1 MRLVAA
7 AISIFVPILTAY
19 ASTTPSSTAPSL
31 VTPNADKTRPVVALV
46 LGGGGMR
53 GFAHIGAIKSLEAHG
68 IRPDMV
74 VGTSAGALVGAVYAS
89 GKTPSEMIALA
100 DTVKETDLIEIT
112 PSQQGLIDGTRLRR
126 YVNEQVNHRPIEAF
140 PIRYAAVATQMHTNT
155 AVTFR
160 TGEAGLAVQAS
171 SSVPKLFIPPRI
183 PKIGGKKYVDGS
195 QVALL
200 PTRIA
205 KSLGADIIIAV
216 DVMGEKQASPNSNA
230 LPTQGSSINIQRNH
244 AGISATWGDKTMT
257 VPVNLDKLN
266 QAARGLPIDI
276 PLGDLLGVVM
286 QSIPTNTNISLPKQL
301 PTKTSEFAQWFGN
314 LGANLTAEPEDI
326 RAADVLIRPKM
337 TGAAVFDSTDRTR
350 LINEG
355 RLATDAQILAIK
367 KAIKDAHTRK
377 RTQMQTAQS

>member
-19 ASTTPSSTAPSL
+19 ASTTPPSTAPSL

-205 KSLGADIIIAV
+205 KSLGADVIIAV
-216 DVMGEKQASPNSNA
+216 DVMGERQAPDSNT
-230 LPTQGSSINIQRNH
+230 PHTQGSSINIQRNEV
-244 AGISATWGDKTMT
+244 GISAKWGDKTMT
-257 VPVNLDKLN
+257 VPIDIDKLN
-266 QAARGLPIDI
+266 DAAKGLPVDM
-276 PLGDLLGVVM
+276 PLGDLLGAVM
-286 QSIPTNTNISLPKQL
+286 QSIPANTDISLPRQL
-301 PTKTSEFAQWFGN
+301 PANASEFSRWFGN

-355 RLATDAQILAIK
+355 RLATDAQIPAIK

-377 RTQMQTAQS
+377 HAQIQTIQ

>member
-1 MRLVAA
+1 M
-7 AISIFVPILTAY
+7 
-19 ASTTPSSTAPSL
+19 
-31 VTPNADKTRPVVALV
+31 
-46 LGGGGMR
+46 
-53 GFAHIGAIKSLEAHG
+53 
-68 IRPDMV
+68 
-74 VGTSAGALVGAVYAS
+74 GAVYTS

-216 DVMGEKQASPNSNA
+216 DVMGENKHHPIQTLCLIKAVVSTSNA
-230 LPTQGSSINIQRNH
+230 IMQVS
-244 AGISATWGDKTMT
+244 
-257 VPVNLDKLN
+257 VPH
-266 QAARGLPIDI
+266 G
-276 PLGDLLGVVM
+276 
-286 QSIPTNTNISLPKQL
+286 
-301 PTKTSEFAQWFGN
+301 
-314 LGANLTAEPEDI
+314 
-326 RAADVLIRPKM
+326 
-337 TGAAVFDSTDRTR
+337 
-350 LINEG
+350 
-355 RLATDAQILAIK
+355 AIK
-367 KAIKDAHTRK
+367 P
-377 RTQMQTAQS
+377 

>member
-1 MRLVAA
+1 MRLAVAA
-7 AISIFVPILTAY
+7 VPVFALILTACG
-19 ASTTPSSTAPSL
+19 STTPPSTAQVSA
-31 VTPNADKTRPVVALV
+31 TPKADEARPVVALV
-46 LGGGGMR
+46 LGGGGTR
-53 GFAHIGAIKSLEAHG
+53 GFAHIGAIESLEAHG

-89 GKTPSEMIALA
+89 GKTPSELIDLA
-100 DTVKETDLIEIT
+100 DAVKETDLIEIT

-140 PIRYAAVATQMHTNT
+140 PMRYAAVATQMHTNT

-183 PKIGGKKYVDGS
+183 PETGGEKYVDGS

-205 KSLGADIIIAV
+205 KSLGADVIIAV
-216 DVMGEKQASPNSNA
+216 DVMGERQAPDSNT
-230 LPTQGSSINIQRNH
+230 PHTQGSSINIQRNET
-244 AGISATWGDKTMT
+244 GISAKWGDKTMT
-257 VPVNLDKLN
+257 VPIDIDKLN
-266 QAARGLPIDI
+266 DAAKGLPVDM
-276 PLGDLLGVVM
+276 PLGDLLGAVM
-286 QSIPTNTNISLPKQL
+286 QSIPANTDISLPRQL
-301 PTKTSEFAQWFGN
+301 PANASEFSRWFGN
-314 LGANLTAEPEDI
+314 LGANLTAEPEDV
-326 RAADVLIRPKM
+326 RAADVLIRPKT

-355 RLATDAQILAIK
+355 RLATDAQITAIK
-367 KAIKDAHTRK
+367 QAIEDARALKHAQIQT
-377 RTQMQTAQS
+377 TQ

>member
-1 MRLVAA
+1 M
-7 AISIFVPILTAY
+7 
-19 ASTTPSSTAPSL
+19 
-31 VTPNADKTRPVVALV
+31 
-46 LGGGGMR
+46 
-53 GFAHIGAIKSLEAHG
+53 
-68 IRPDMV
+68 
-74 VGTSAGALVGAVYAS
+74 GAVYAS

-216 DVMGEKQASPNSNA
+216 DAMGENKHHPIQTLCLLKAAVSTSNA
-230 LPTQGSSINIQRNH
+230 IMQVS
-244 AGISATWGDKTMT
+244 
-257 VPVNLDKLN
+257 VPH
-266 QAARGLPIDI
+266 
-276 PLGDLLGVVM
+276 
-286 QSIPTNTNISLPKQL
+286 
-301 PTKTSEFAQWFGN
+301 
-314 LGANLTAEPEDI
+314 GAIEP
-326 RAADVLIRPKM
+326 
-337 TGAAVFDSTDRTR
+337 
-350 LINEG
+350 
-355 RLATDAQILAIK
+355 
-367 KAIKDAHTRK
+367 
-377 RTQMQTAQS
+377 